1 MAQKSLGSL
10 NWVSHFLDET
20 PGDAVSGGG
29 PRQVP
34 GACWSRVDPESMP
47 HPILRMWS
55 EEMASELGLDV
66 AEEGLLGGNGKAG
79 GMDPYAQ
86 RYGGHQFGNWA
97 GQLGDG
103 RAITLGEVDTGE
115 GVLELQLKGSGKTPY
130 SRFADGRAV
139 LRSSMREFLCSEAM
153 HHLGVPT
160 TRALSLVTT
169 GEEVMRDVMYDGN
182 PALEPGAIVCRVAE
196 SFIRFGS
203 FQIHAMAGD
212 KKTLRALV
220 DNTVRQ
226 HFPHHSSNTD
236 QGLVEWLKEVADRT
250 ALTIAHWMRVGFVH
264 GVMNT
269 DNMSIHGLTIDYGPY
284 GWLEGFDPDW
294 TPNTTDSSSR
304 RYRYAQQGEVGAW
317 NFARLLE
324 SISPLMEEPKSLHE
338 ALDSYYESYRGHSS
352 RMWAEKLGLDGFHE
366 GDEDLV
372 SELTSVMQ
380 LTETDMTILFRRLST
395 IQEPESNHLTHA
407 FYKGEEIPQ
416 NEWNSWLD
424 RWWGRV
430 DGRPDRESMLNA
442 NPKYVLRNWMAQLA
456 IDAAEKEDYSVA
468 TALHEMLKK
477 PYEEQTRNEEEWF
490 TRRPE
495 WARDRV
501 GCSMLSCSS

>member
-10 NWVSHFLDET
+10 NWVSRFLDET
-20 PGDAVSGGG
+20 PGDGVTGGG

-34 GACWSRVDPESMP
+34 GACWSRVDPEPMP
-47 HPILRMWS
+47 HPVLRLWS
-55 EEMASELGLDV
+55 EEMASQLGLDI
-66 AEEGLLGGNGKAG
+66 AEEGLLGGNGKAV

-139 LRSSMREFLCSEAM
+139 LRSSIREFLCSEAM

-169 GEEVMRDVMYDGN
+169 GEEVVRDVMYDGR
-182 PALEPGAIVCRVAE
+182 PAPEPGAIVCRVAE

-203 FQIHAMAGD
+203 FQIHSMAGD
-212 KKTLRALV
+212 RKTLSALV

-226 HFPHHSSNTD
+226 HFPHHSSNSD
-236 QGLVEWLKEVADRT
+236 QGLVGWLKEVADRT

-284 GWLEGFDPDW
+284 GWLEGFDPNW
-294 TPNTTDSSSR
+294 TPNTTDSSTR

-338 ALDSYYESYRGHSS
+338 ALDSYYESYRGRSS
-352 RMWAEKLGLDGFHE
+352 RMWAEKLGLDRFHE

-380 LTETDMTILFRRLST
+380 LTETDMTIFFRRLST
-395 IQEPESNHLTHA
+395 IQEPELNHLARA
-407 FYKGEEIPQ
+407 FYKGEEIPK

-430 DGRPDRESMLNA
+430 DGRPGRESMLNA

-477 PYEEQTRNEEEWF
+477 PYEEQTGNEEKWF